1 MINFGALGEMLPS
14 ILDGFWLTLRL
25 LAYSAVIATVLGTLL
40 ATMRVSPIGVL
51 RLFGTSY
58 VNIFRNTP
66 LVVLFIIIVTGGPQ
80 IVGRT
85 EFTTL
90 ATAAL
95 SLYTAAFICEGFR
108 SGVNTVPTGQAEAAR
123 SIGMGFTQ
131 TLTIVVLPQAFR
143 AVIPP
148 LASVYIALAK
158 NTSVAAA
165 FGVAELTYRMRS
177 LNEQFPQETVTRFA
191 GIVIFY
197 AVIVGVIAGIA
208 QILERRLAVAR

>member
-1 MINFGALGEMLPS
+1 MIDFGALREMMPS

-25 LAYSAVIATVLGTLL
+25 LGYSAAIATVVGTVL
-40 ATMRVSPIGVL
+40 ATMRVSPVAVL
-51 RLFGTSY
+51 RGFGTSY

-66 LVVLFIIIVTGGPQ
+66 LVVLFIIFVTGGPQ
-80 IVGRT
+80 LLGRV

-90 ATAAL
+90 ATIAL
-95 SLYTAAFICEGFR
+95 SVYTAAFICEGIR

-131 TLTIVVLPQAFR
+131 TLTVVVLPQAFR

-148 LASVYIALAK
+148 LASIYIALAK

-177 LNEQFPQETVTRFA
+177 LNEQFPQETVTRFF
-191 GIVIFY
+191 GIVLFY
-197 AVIVGVIAGIA
+197 MLIVAVISGIA
-208 QILERRLAVAR
+208 QALERRLAVS

>member
-1 MINFGALGEMLPS
+1 MIDFGALREMMPS
-14 ILDGFWLTLRL
+14 ILDGFWVTLRL
-25 LAYSAVIATVLGTLL
+25 LGYSAALATVVGTAL
-40 ATMRVSPIGVL
+40 ATMRVSPVAVL
-51 RLFGTSY
+51 RGFGTTY

-66 LVVLFIIIVTGGPQ
+66 LVVLFIIFVTGGPQ
-80 IVGRT
+80 LLGRV

-90 ATAAL
+90 ATIAL
-95 SLYTAAFICEGFR
+95 SVYTAAFICEGIR

-131 TLTIVVLPQAFR
+131 TLTVVVLPQAFR

-148 LASVYIALAK
+148 LASIYIALAK

-177 LNEQFPQETVTRFA
+177 LNEQFPQETVTRFF
-191 GIVIFY
+191 GIVLFY
-197 AVIVGVIAGIA
+197 MLIVAVISGIA
-208 QILERRLAVAR
+208 QALERRLAVS

>member
-1 MINFGALGEMLPS
+1 MIDFGALREMMPS

-25 LAYSAVIATVLGTLL
+25 LGYSAAIATVVGTVL
-40 ATMRVSPIGVL
+40 ATMRVSPVAVL
-51 RLFGTSY
+51 RGFGTSY

-66 LVVLFIIIVTGGPQ
+66 LVVLFIIFVTGGPQ
-80 IVGRT
+80 LLGRV

-90 ATAAL
+90 ATIAL
-95 SLYTAAFICEGFR
+95 SVYTAAFICEGIR

-131 TLTIVVLPQAFR
+131 TLTVVVLPQAFR

-148 LASVYIALAK
+148 LASIYIALAK

-177 LNEQFPQETVTRFA
+177 LNEQFPQETVTRFF
-191 GIVIFY
+191 GIVLFY
-197 AVIVGVIAGIA
+197 MLIVAVISGIA
-208 QILERRLAVAR
+208 QALERRLAVSR

>member
-1 MINFGALGEMLPS
+1 MIDFGALREMIPS
-14 ILDGFWLTLRL
+14 ILDGFWVTLRL
-25 LAYSAVIATVLGTLL
+25 LGYSAALATVVGTAL
-40 ATMRVSPIGVL
+40 ATMRVSPVAVL
-51 RLFGTSY
+51 RGFGTSY

-66 LVVLFIIIVTGGPQ
+66 LVVLFIIFVTGGPQ
-80 IVGRT
+80 LLGRV

-90 ATAAL
+90 ATIAL
-95 SLYTAAFICEGFR
+95 SVYTAAFICEGIR

-131 TLTIVVLPQAFR
+131 TLTVVVLPQAFR

-148 LASVYIALAK
+148 LASIYIALAK

-177 LNEQFPQETVTRFA
+177 LNEQFPQETVTRFF
-191 GIVIFY
+191 GIVLFY
-197 AVIVGVIAGIA
+197 MLIVAVISGIA
-208 QILERRLAVAR
+208 QALERRLAVS

>member
-1 MINFGALGEMLPS
+1 MIDFGALREMMPS
-14 ILDGFWLTLRL
+14 ILDGFWVTLRL
-25 LAYSAVIATVLGTLL
+25 LGYSAALATVVGTAL
-40 ATMRVSPIGVL
+40 ATMRVSPVAVL
-51 RLFGTSY
+51 RGFGTSY

-66 LVVLFIIIVTGGPQ
+66 LVVLFIIFVTGGPQ
-80 IVGRT
+80 LLGRV

-90 ATAAL
+90 ATIAL
-95 SLYTAAFICEGFR
+95 SVYTAAFICEGIR

-131 TLTIVVLPQAFR
+131 TLTVVVLPQAFR

-148 LASVYIALAK
+148 LASIYIALAK

-177 LNEQFPQETVTRFA
+177 LNEQFPQETVTRFF
-191 GIVIFY
+191 GIVLFY
-197 AVIVGVIAGIA
+197 MLIVAVISGIA
-208 QILERRLAVAR
+208 QALERRLAVS

>member
-95 SLYTAAFICEGFR
+95 SLYTAAFICEGLR

>member
-40 ATMRVSPIGVL
+40 ATMRVSPIAVL
-51 RLFGTSY
+51 RGFGTSY

-80 IVGRT
+80 VVGRT

-90 ATAAL
+90 ATVAL
-95 SLYTAAFICEGFR
+95 SLYTAAFVCEGLR

-177 LNEQFPQETVTRFA
+177 LNEQFPQEAVTRFS
-191 GIVIFY
+191 GIVLFY
-197 AVIVGVIAGIA
+197 VIIVAVISGIA
-208 QILERRLAVAR
+208 QILERRLAVSR

>member
-14 ILDGFWLTLRL
+14 IFDGFWLTLRL

-90 ATAAL
+90 ATTAL
-95 SLYTAAFICEGFR
+95 SLYTAAFICEGLR

-191 GIVIFY
+191 GIVFFY
-197 AVIVGVIAGIA
+197 AVIVAVIAGIA

>member
-1 MINFGALGEMLPS
+1 MIDFGALREMMPS

-25 LAYSAVIATVLGTLL
+25 LGYSAAIATVVGTVL
-40 ATMRVSPIGVL
+40 ATMRVSPVAVL
-51 RLFGTSY
+51 RGFGTSY

-66 LVVLFIIIVTGGPQ
+66 LVVLFIIFVTGGPQ
-80 IVGRT
+80 LLGRV

-90 ATAAL
+90 ATIAL
-95 SLYTAAFICEGFR
+95 SVYTAAFICEGIR

-131 TLTIVVLPQAFR
+131 TLTVVVLPQAFR

-148 LASVYIALAK
+148 LASIYIALAK

-177 LNEQFPQETVTRFA
+177 LNEQFPQETVTRFF
-191 GIVIFY
+191 GIVLFY
-197 AVIVGVIAGIA
+197 MLIVAVISGIGQA
-208 QILERRLAVAR
+208 LERRLAVS

>member
-25 LAYSAVIATVLGTLL
+25 LAYSAVFATVLGTLL

-95 SLYTAAFICEGFR
+95 SLYTAAFICEGLR

-208 QILERRLAVAR
+208 QILERRLAVA

>member
-1 MINFGALGEMLPS
+1 MIDFGALREMMPS

-25 LAYSAVIATVLGTLL
+25 LGYSAAIATVVGTVL
-40 ATMRVSPIGVL
+40 ATMRVSPVAVL
-51 RLFGTSY
+51 RGFGTSY

-66 LVVLFIIIVTGGPQ
+66 LVVLFIIFVTGGPQ
-80 IVGRT
+80 LLGRV

-90 ATAAL
+90 ATIAL
-95 SLYTAAFICEGFR
+95 SVYTAAFICEGIR

-131 TLTIVVLPQAFR
+131 TLTVVVLPQAFR

-148 LASVYIALAK
+148 LASIYIALAK

-177 LNEQFPQETVTRFA
+177 LNEQFPQETVTRFF
-191 GIVIFY
+191 GIVLFY
-197 AVIVGVIAGIA
+197 MLIVAVISGIA
-208 QILERRLAVAR
+208 QAFERRLAVS

>member
-1 MINFGALGEMLPS
+1 VINFGALGEMLPS

-40 ATMRVSPIGVL
+40 ATMRVSPIAVL
-51 RLFGTSY
+51 RGFGTSY

-80 IVGRT
+80 VVGRT

-90 ATAAL
+90 ATVAL
-95 SLYTAAFICEGFR
+95 SLYTAAFVCEGLR

-177 LNEQFPQETVTRFA
+177 LNEQFPQEAVTRFS
-191 GIVIFY
+191 GIVLFY
-197 AVIVGVIAGIA
+197 VIIVAVISGIA
-208 QILERRLAVAR
+208 QILERRLAVSR